1 MFAGLFTVK
10 YDYPSRG
17 YPSSYYKMHFEI
29 KDINVLTRRN
39 KIHEPCIKSMAS
51 YDHLILVK
59 KLTEIG
65 CYPTY
70 MRFQKVGKLNIP
82 KCNNASQMKKIAA
95 LGMNLH
101 DESIKQPCRAIS
113 RIDYTYHEIENLDDE
128 PQMDPL
134 SDE

>member
-1 MFAGLFTVK
+1 M
-10 YDYPSRG
+10 
-17 YPSSYYKMHFEI
+17 
-29 KDINVLTRRN
+29 
-39 KIHEPCIKSMAS
+39 
-51 YDHLILVK
+51 
-59 KLTEIG
+59 TEIG

-101 DESIKQPCRAIS
+101 DESIKKPCRAIS

-128 PQMDPL
+128 PQMDPPT
-134 SDE
+134 DG